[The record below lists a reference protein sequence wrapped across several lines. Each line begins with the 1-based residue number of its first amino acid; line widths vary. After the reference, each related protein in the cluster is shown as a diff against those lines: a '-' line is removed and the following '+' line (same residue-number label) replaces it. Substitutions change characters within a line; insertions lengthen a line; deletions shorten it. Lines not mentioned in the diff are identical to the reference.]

1 MNHFRLLATG
11 TILIVALASVAQQT
25 ATAPG
30 RGESQDHSQN
40 SGPAALPTI
49 EQHLQM
55 LSEKLDLTAEQQAKI
70 RPILQR
76 MQEEGQSVMRDTSL
90 SDQARHDKMKS
101 VRDKADKQTR
111 PILDKE
117 QKKKL
122 DELEQEPHPDSH
134 RNGTGA
140 TQPPN

>member
-1 MNHFRLLATG
+1 MNHFRLLAIG
-11 TILIVALASVAQQT
+11 TMMVALASVAQQT

-30 RGESQDHSQN
+30 HGDAQDQSQN

-49 EQHLQM
+49 EQHLKM

-76 MQEEGQSVMRDTSL
+76 MQEEWQSAMRDTSL

-101 VRDKADKQTR
+101 ARDKADKQTR
-111 PILDKE
+111 PLLDKE

-134 RNGTGA
+134 GNGNGA